1 MNLKTLLYSFVFT
14 SCFISSNVK
23 FTEKD
28 ILSVDEAFILSSRII
43 KNKVSVSWN
52 IKPGYYLYKKS
63 ILIKSDTDFLKHNY
77 VYQTQSTISDEF
89 FGESLILNDFL
100 QIDAD
105 LLQLPNTERK
115 DIKIIYQG
123 CAEGKYCYPEVIKSL
138 QNR

>member
-1 MNLKTLLYSFVFT
+1 MNLRILLYSFVFT

-28 ILSVDEAFILSSRII
+28 ILSVDEAFILSSKIV
-43 KNKVSVSWN
+43 KNKVSVTWN

-63 ILIKSDTDFLKHNY
+63 ILIKSDTNSLKHNY
-77 VYQTQSTISDEF
+77 VSKNQSTISDEF
-89 FGESLILNDFL
+89 FGESIIYKDFL
-100 QIDAD
+100 EIDAN

>member
-1 MNLKTLLYSFVFT
+1 MNLKILLYSFVFT

-63 ILIKSDTDFLKHNY
+63 ILIKSDTGSLKHNY
-77 VYQTQSTISDEF
+77 VSKNQSTISDEF
-89 FGESLILNDFL
+89 FGESIIYKDFL
-100 QIDAD
+100 EIDAN

>member
-1 MNLKTLLYSFVFT
+1 MNLKILLYSFVFT
-14 SCFISSNVK
+14 SCFISSNLK

-28 ILSVDEAFILSSRII
+28 ILSVDEAFILSSKIV

-63 ILIKSDTDFLKHNY
+63 ILIKSDNDSLKHNY
-77 VYQTQSTISDEF
+77 VSKNQSTISDEF
-89 FGESLILNDFL
+89 FGDSIIFKDFL
-100 QIDAD
+100 EIDAN
-105 LLQLPNTERK
+105 LLQLHPLERK

-138 QNR
+138 